1 MPILDEDNCLSRI
14 VSGVSGMTTGVIT
27 GVLIG
32 VDVEVV
38 EGDGLV
44 RLIWPWG
51 WEVVEFCAWVIW
63 DVFFVVWIEGVWAV
77 YALGWLWH

>member
-44 RLIWPWG
+44 RLI
-51 WEVVEFCAWVIW
+51 
-63 DVFFVVWIEGVWAV
+63 
-77 YALGWLWH
+77 